1 MRYLVIL
8 MYKLYNVNLDNRN
21 ISGKIA
27 YNFSYSP
34 IHNMSAECDCS
45 DCNDCT
51 FDCDCTRDC
60 DCNPDCD
67 CDCPY

>member
-1 MRYLVIL
+1 
-8 MYKLYNVNLDNRN
+8 MYKLYCVNLDNKN

-27 YNFSYSP
+27 SKFNYTP
-34 IHNMSAECDCS
+34 ITKLSSECDCNC
-45 DCNDCT
+45 DCDCT